1 MATRILFVDD
11 NHDTLFYIQ
20 FMLQRRGYEVEVA
33 DNGSEALEK
42 ATQNPPDLFL
52 VDVLMPKMNGFEFT
66 AAIRSNPVLMHLP
79 VILFSAA
86 TTESYKERGFEA
98 GADDY
103 LTKPILNDELD
114 NHIQAALNLAE
125 SRRIEMDAVVEQ
137 ALPEPPQ
144 APERRGAVVGFWG
157 GKGGVGVTTL
167 AVNTAVA
174 LAEDHSVVLGDL
186 NVGLGAIVLQLGLD
200 ASAAQPSPWTLPAGQ
215 ITQKMV
221 AEALIGYADSL
232 KVLLMSEGEHWTPSV
247 PLVETVFKHLRTLAD
262 YTVLDLGAGM
272 TLDKF
277 SLLRGCDH
285 LVLVSGADRVASA
298 LTEHALESLDAAG
311 IPRERSSVVMI
322 QRRDT
327 TGVLTPEVLE
337 RHLRVQLDGVV
348 PIAQTDALWAFDRG
362 EPVVTS
368 LPESRLARSYR
379 RFAGRLTRV
388 IHEQS

>member
-1 MATRILFVDD
+1 
-11 NHDTLFYIQ
+11 
-20 FMLQRRGYEVEVA
+20 
-33 DNGSEALEK
+33 
-42 ATQNPPDLFL
+42 
-52 VDVLMPKMNGFEFT
+52 
-66 AAIRSNPVLMHLP
+66 MHLP

-86 TTESYKERGFEA
+86 TTETHKTRGFEA

-114 NHIQAALNLAE
+114 NRIQAALNLAE
-125 SRRIEMDAVVEQ
+125 SRRIELDAVAEQ
-137 ALPEPPQ
+137 ARPEPPKS
-144 APERRGAVVGFWG
+144 PEPPKRRGAVIGFWG

-174 LAEDHSVVLGDL
+174 LVEKHSVILGDL

-200 ASAAQPSPWTLPAGQ
+200 ASVAQPSPWTLPAGQ

-221 AEALIGYADSL
+221 AEALIDYSDSL
-232 KVLLMSEGEHWTPSV
+232 KVLLMSEGKHWSPSV
-247 PLVETVFKHLRTLAD
+247 PLVETVFEHLRMLAD
-262 YTVLDLGAGM
+262 FTVLDLGAGM

-277 SLLRGCDH
+277 SLLHGCDH

-379 RFAGRLTRV
+379 RFAGRLVRV
-388 IHEQS
+388 IREES